1 VIAAI
6 AGVVLTVAV
15 VAVSVLAARPPGGPS
30 STGHR
35 ATANNSAA
43 ATRHPPPR
51 SASQYWASPQI
62 LSNCRWSRGSRIFAS
77 KSART
82 CNPVPSP

>member
-6 AGVVLTVAV
+6 AGVVLTVSVGA
-15 VAVSVLAARPPGGPS
+15 VLAARLPAGPS

-35 ATANNSAA
+35 ATANNSVA
-43 ATRHPPPR
+43 ATRHPLAR
-51 SASQYWASPQI
+51 SAPQYWASPQI
-62 LSNCRWSRGSRIFAS
+62 INNCRWSRGSRIFAS
-77 KSART
+77 NSART